1 MTMEED
7 LTQVARRICATA
19 TVFTRSRVEGHQQG
33 RHGGLGGVL
42 LLLGGHCLHKEQGW
56 EGSSQDAM
64 VVWEVR
70 CISDLAIKIK
80 DRPACTPSVVT
91 TKCLAT
97 HFCMFLASG
106 GFIPSSVMP
115 PTYAALGL
123 GHNGRICT

>member
-70 CISDLAIKIK
+70 CCQEDVCQRHGIHTQQGRNS
-80 DRPACTPSVVT
+80 PSEDAMVVWEVSCR
-91 TKCLAT
+91 KLRLL
-97 HFCMFLASG
+97 FLCSNTQ
-106 GFIPSSVMP
+106 S
-115 PTYAALGL
+115 
-123 GHNGRICT
+123 